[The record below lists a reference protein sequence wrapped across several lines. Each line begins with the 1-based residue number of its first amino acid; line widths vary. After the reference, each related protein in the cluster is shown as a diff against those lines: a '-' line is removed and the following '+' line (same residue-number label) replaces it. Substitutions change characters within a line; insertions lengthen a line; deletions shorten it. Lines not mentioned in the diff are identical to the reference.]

1 MPKTAK
7 RKPTTKQ
14 AGAAKKAAAKP
25 GLRKGP
31 SKARA
36 IRSVAKQLG
45 RATDPAEIVAALAMK
60 GITVST
66 AQVNKTLNAKAPLKR
81 RSATPKGAT
90 ARVKIASYVDQLQTV
105 AAKNLRRINK
115 LGNDLAASDYVNKCR
130 ETCREKWNDLIRLA
144 NQTND

>member
-14 AGAAKKAAAKP
+14 AAAAKKAAAKP
-25 GLRKGP
+25 GRRKRP
-31 SKARA
+31 SKAGA

-60 GITVST
+60 GIVVST
-66 AQVNKTLNAKAPLKR
+66 AQVSKTLNAKASLKR
-81 RSATPKGAT
+81 RSPTPKCAT

-115 LGNDLAASDYVNKCR
+115 LGSDLAASDYVKKCR
-130 ETCREKWNDLIRLA
+130 DKCREKWNDLIRLA
-144 NQTND
+144 NHTND